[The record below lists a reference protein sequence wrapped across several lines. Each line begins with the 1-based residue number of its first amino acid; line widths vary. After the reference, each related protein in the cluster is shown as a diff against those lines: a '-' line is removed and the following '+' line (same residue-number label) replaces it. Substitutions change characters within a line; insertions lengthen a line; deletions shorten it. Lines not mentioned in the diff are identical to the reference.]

1 MTNVVQ
7 QRFRAHQQEGWP
19 GQLARP
25 NEPHFYH
32 TGTLHVPANGRNP
45 RPGDALVY
53 DASEDSFKLPSSAAE
68 DAQVCGILA
77 YDQGTVQK
85 SLASA
90 PAGVNSEAYVE
101 YADEAVVKVG
111 VMGTFF
117 VMAGAAMEYGQLVEW
132 QRDDYL
138 WEPHTR
144 ATLALTGN
152 TAGNI
157 NTGVNNLIAA
167 LMTCPVI
174 CVSRAPVTANQLAEI
189 RINGRAL

>member
-1 MTNVVQ
+1 MTNIQ

-25 NEPHFYH
+25 NEPHFFH
-32 TGTLHVPANGRNP
+32 TGTLYVPANGRNP
-45 RPGDALVY
+45 RPGDAVLY
-53 DASEDSFKLPSSAAE
+53 DASQDSFKLPTTAAE
-68 DAQVCGILA
+68 SAQICGIIS

-90 PAGVNSEAYVE
+90 PTGVNSEGYVE
-101 YADEAVVKVG
+101 YKDDDIIKVG
-111 VMGTFF
+111 VMGTFY
-117 VMAGAAMEYGQLVEW
+117 VIAGSAMEYGQLVQW
-132 QRDDYL
+132 DRADWL
-138 WEPHTR
+138 WDPHTR

-152 TAGNI
+152 TAANI
-157 NTGVNNLIAA
+157 NDGVNALIAA

-174 CVSRAPVTANQLAEI
+174 CVSREPVKANELAEI